1 MYVCALFILFIYCCG
16 LQMLY
21 LSYASCVQEN
31 YSYMNFTGVYVQ
43 KGLALKTICSPVR
56 MDYDIKM

>member
-1 MYVCALFILFIYCCG
+1 
-16 LQMLY
+16 MLY

-43 KGLALKTICSPVR
+43 KGLALKTVCSPVR
-56 MDYDIKM
+56 MDYDIKMWNTVHSSWIM